1 MGYEEEIKLDKD
13 YVKKKLKKV
22 KLKIDN
28 DIDLTIDKEAY
39 NDPSKF
45 EIHHNNDGSI
55 NMIIKHVM
63 NYIEK

>member
-1 MGYEEEIKLDKD
+1 M
-13 YVKKKLKKV
+13 

-45 EIHHNNDGSI
+45 EIQHNNDGSI
-55 NMIIKHVM
+55 NMVIKHVF
-63 NYIEK
+63 NYMEK